1 MDKATH
7 SRARAAAR
15 KAKLHAYA
23 AWRKAMRLYRYC
35 ATDVWNDTSPSRSVA
50 LIKTLNLAVSSFTS
64 KRLQQ
69 KACALTYS
77 TVLAIVPTL
86 AMLFAIGR
94 GFGFQNILQSELFRY
109 FPAQRQALESALEFV
124 NRYLEQASQG
134 VFVGIGVVFLLWTLV
149 SLMRNVEHTF
159 NEIWDIGK
167 SRSIYRQI
175 TDYTVMF
182 ILLPVL
188 MLLSAGVNLL
198 VSNGISSVMAKLHIV
213 SPLWQRVLDLSPM
226 AIAWV
231 VFVCVLWLIPNTKV
245 KLRCALWPGVVCGT
259 LSHALQLIFVSGQI
273 YVSKYNAVYGT
284 FAFLP
289 LLLIWLQLV
298 WLITLSGVAVVY
310 SIQNVASWNFSG
322 SIKHISP
329 YYASELAIAMAAV
342 IAVRFTLR
350 QKPLNAAEMSR
361 ECDTP
366 PTLTTTLLDR
376 LLSAGVIAEVRT
388 AESHEP
394 AYQPAFSPAGLT
406 VGEVADML
414 GHDGCSDFAC
424 GQSSIMTDAVKKLRA
439 MKQLHRAEASLTSLV
454 ESTKARDNRKND

>member
-1 MDKATH
+1 MGRLAH
-7 SRARAAAR
+7 SGARAAAR
-15 KAKLHAYA
+15 KARLHAYA
-23 AWRKAMRLYRYC
+23 TWRKAMRLYRYC
-35 ATDVWNDTSPSRSVA
+35 AYDVWDDTSRSRRVA

-77 TVLAIVPTL
+77 TVLAVVPTL

-94 GFGFQNILQSELFRY
+94 GFGFQNMLQSELFRY
-109 FPAQRQALESALEFV
+109 FPAQRQALESALMFV
-124 NRYLEQASQG
+124 DRYLEQASQG

-159 NEIWDIGK
+159 NEIWGIDK

-198 VSNGISSVMAKLHIV
+198 VSNGISSVVARLHIV

-231 VFVCVLWLIPNTKV
+231 VFVCVLWLIPNTRV
-245 KLRCALWPGVVCGT
+245 KLRCAVWPGVVCGT
-259 LSHALQLIFVSGQI
+259 LSHALQLAFVSGQI

-310 SIQNVASWNFSG
+310 SIQNVANWDFSG
-322 SIKHISP
+322 RIRRISP
-329 YYASELAIAMAAV
+329 YYASELAIALAAV
-342 IAVRFTLR
+342 IATRFTRR
-350 QKPLNAAEMSR
+350 QKPLAAAELAQ
-361 ECDTP
+361 ECDIP
-366 PTLTTTLLDR
+366 PTLATTLLGR
-376 LLSAGVIAEVRT
+376 LLSAGVIAEVRIRG
-388 AESHEP
+388 SQEP
-394 AYQPAFSPAGLT
+394 AYQPAFSPDGLT

-414 GHDGCSDFAC
+414 GRDGCSDFAC
-424 GQSSIMTDAVKKLRA
+424 GKSGAMADAVRKLRA
-439 MKQLHRAEASLTSLV
+439 MRQRHSAEATLTSLI
-454 ESTKARDNRKND
+454 ESKND